1 MNQGERIRYLRK
13 EVLKIT
19 LDQFGEKIGLKKSAL
34 SHIETGKN
42 TLTEQVAKSICR
54 EFNVDYIW
62 LTEGK
67 GDMFVQFPG
76 GLIDIIAEENNLD
89 KYDIAIIET
98 YLEATKEEKETI
110 KRFLKKLNDKTSS
123 IKEKN
128 SE

>member
-1 MNQGERIRYLRK
+1 MTQNERVKKVRK
-13 EVLKIT
+13 T
-19 LDQFGEKIGLKKSAL
+19 LELTMEIFGKKIGVTKSAI
-34 SHIETGKN
+34 SNIENGSRN
-42 TLTEQVAKSICR
+42 LTEQMARSICR